1 MEVRTLEFADLAAL
15 AKAFERLATDARVEF
30 CEADPTRLSL
40 RFALGLAPVL
50 PATRPDL
57 SGRRSRLAR

>member
-1 MEVRTLEFADLAAL
+1 MEVRTLEFDNLGEL
-15 AKAFERLATDARVEF
+15 SKAFERLATDARVEF

-40 RFALGLAPVL
+40 RFALGLEPVL